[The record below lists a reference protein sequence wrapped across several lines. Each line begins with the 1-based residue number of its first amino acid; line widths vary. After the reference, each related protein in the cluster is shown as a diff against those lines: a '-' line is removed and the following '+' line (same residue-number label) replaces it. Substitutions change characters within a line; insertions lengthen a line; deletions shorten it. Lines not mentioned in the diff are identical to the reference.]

1 MEDADLK
8 FSQLPTPGNIGAH
21 ENQIWHINKPFRFS
35 WFPYEIALIPKAW
48 AVTTEDLPPASEG
61 GHFAAVEQPEV
72 LWDNVVAF
80 VGRSGRLLKEA
91 N

>member
-1 MEDADLK
+1 MGSDDGRSTACIRRRASLSLSLPLHVDH
-8 FSQLPTPGNIGAH
+8 QLVFT
-21 ENQIWHINKPFRFS
+21 ERYTKQYS
-35 WFPYEIALIPKAW
+35 W
-48 AVTTEDLPPASEG
+48 G

-72 LWDNVVAF
+72 LWDGVVAF